1 MRTLPRLT
9 AVAFALILAACGSK
23 SPPAA
28 EPEPEP
34 AADADAP
41 NCEEGECGPS
51 ECDRACADN
60 CMADEYQSACI
71 EDCGCNPDEVLG
83 TDDAG
88 DGVEE

>member
-1 MRTLPRLT
+1 MRSLPRLT
-9 AVAFALILAACGSK
+9 AVAFALVLSACGSK

-28 EPEPEP
+28 APEP
-34 AADADAP
+34 AADAP

-51 ECDRACADN
+51 ECDRACADD

-71 EDCGCNPDEVLG
+71 EDCGCTPDEVLG
-83 TDDAG
+83 TDDPG

>member
-1 MRTLPRLT
+1 MRSLPRLT
-9 AVAFALILAACGSK
+9 AFAFALVLAACGSK

-34 AADADAP
+34 AADAP

-51 ECDRACADN
+51 ECDRDCADS

-71 EDCGCNPDEVLG
+71 EDCGCTTDEVLG
-83 TDDAG
+83 TDDPG